1 MSFAGNTLDLIRTV
15 INRRNL
21 APVGPSY
28 FDAVNNNS
36 ASYSNVTMGPQNGY
50 NDYLTDSVKLDQD
63 LMSRYA
69 DYEDMSDFPELGSAL
84 DLYADDATVQD
95 VITNKSMWFEA
106 EDQTVEQVL
115 NEMLDINIRAEE
127 SLWEVTRSMCMYGN
141 EFDELMVMDKVGVI
155 RMNHFPA
162 PSMRRIEDMNGI
174 LYGFIHDPSMSFRM
188 DTASFMGRLKEKS
201 AGELT
206 PMPSGG
212 MQDLIQVFE
221 PWEMVHFRL
230 RGKSRSDLYGFSSL
244 EAARWAWKRLT
255 MIEDAMVL
263 YKLTRSP
270 QRYAY
275 YVDVGDVPPQQAK
288 GFLNRIKN
296 EFKKTK
302 FIDPNCLTGDTLIP
316 LLDGSHKS
324 IKELANEY
332 AKTKKSFWIYSY
344 DLVRNKVVPGKAVN
358 AVLSGENIPVYRVRL
373 DSGAVIR
380 CTADHPFL
388 MRDGEYKLAADLSK
402 GDSLMPL
409 YLNELRAD
417 GYTGFRDVP
426 CGRRFYKT
434 GKQNNHKVVEVAFD
448 GYEDVYDLVVDE
460 YHNFGLTSGV
470 FVHNTGK
477 PNFRY
482 NPMSQDEDI
491 FLPVRKGKRSTEIEV
506 LSGPDG
512 QQIDDAQYFL
522 NKIFAALKIPK
533 SYLGADE
540 TVGRAN
546 LSQLDSR
553 FSRTVM
559 RIQREVKNGYNQ
571 IARVDLAAK
580 NIDPDKVEYECHMV
594 IPSGVFEL
602 AQMEVQQAKLDLA
615 QRYKDAKFSE
625 YYVWSEILGMADEDI
640 EKVQGQ
646 RVKEQGDAGAFDA
659 DGVGTMGEVMPT
671 AIDQARDKM
680 DKKAKDKTDRILTEI
695 SQNQTKFAKKINEVK
710 ALTQELNHATRNQ
723 KYYKGREM

>member
-28 FDAVNNNS
+28 FDSINS
-36 ASYSNVTMGPQNGY
+36 NTISYSNVTLGPQNGY

-106 EDQTVEQVL
+106 EDQTVETVL
-115 NEMLDINIRAEE
+115 NEMLDINLRAEE
-127 SLWEVTRSMCMYGN
+127 SLWEITRSMCMYGN
-141 EFDELMVMDKVGVI
+141 EFSELMVMDKVGLI
-155 RMNHFPA
+155 RMNHIPA
-162 PSMRRIEDMNGI
+162 PSIRRIEDINGI
-174 LYGFIHDPSMSFRM
+174 LYGFISDPSMTFRM
-188 DTASFMGRLKEKS
+188 DTATFLNRIKEKS

-206 PMPSGG
+206 PLPSGG
-212 MQDLIQVFE
+212 SYLQDLTQVYE
-221 PWEMVHFRL
+221 PWEVVHFRL
-230 RGKSRSDLYGFSSL
+230 RGKSRKELYGFSAL

-263 YKLTRSP
+263 YKITRSP

-302 FIDPNCLTGDTLIP
+302 FIDPSTNKPAFRHNP
-316 LLDGSHKS
+316 L
-324 IKELANEY
+324 
-332 AKTKKSFWIYSY
+332 
-344 DLVRNKVVPGKAVN
+344 
-358 AVLSGENIPVYRVRL
+358 
-373 DSGAVIR
+373 
-380 CTADHPFL
+380 
-388 MRDGEYKLAADLSK
+388 
-402 GDSLMPL
+402 
-409 YLNELRAD
+409 
-417 GYTGFRDVP
+417 
-426 CGRRFYKT
+426 
-434 GKQNNHKVVEVAFD
+434 
-448 GYEDVYDLVVDE
+448 
-460 YHNFGLTSGV
+460 
-470 FVHNTGK
+470 
-477 PNFRY
+477 
-482 NPMSQDEDI
+482 SQDEDI

-506 LSGPDG
+506 LNGPDG
-512 QQIDDAQYFL
+512 QQVDDAQYFL

-559 RIQREVKNGYNQ
+559 RIQREVKNGYNHM
-571 IARVDLAAK
+571 ARVDLAAK
-580 NIDPDKVEYECHMV
+580 NIDPDKVKFECHMV

-615 QRYKDAKFSE
+615 QRYKDAQFSE
-625 YYVWSEILGMADEDI
+625 YYVWSEVLGMSDEEI
-640 EKVQGQ
+640 EKIQGQ
-646 RVKEQGDAGAFDA
+646 RVKERGDAGEFDA
-659 DGVGTMGEVMPT
+659 EGIGQMGEIMPK
-671 AIDQARDKM
+671 AIDQGRDKM
-680 DKKAKDKTDRILTEI
+680 DKKAQEKTERLLTEI
-695 SQNQTKFAKKINEVK
+695 AQNQTGFAKKINELK
-710 ALTQELNHATRNQ
+710 GMTRELAHASRNQ
-723 KYYKGREM
+723 KYYNGRKK